1 MKKLIAASVIVA
13 LMAGCGDDDTNN
25 VDGFAS
31 CTVFEKKSNTYTI
44 ECPDGTSVT
53 IHDGKDGQSGKDG
66 EDGINGTDGQ
76 NGKGGE
82 DGTNGTD
89 GQNGKDG
96 ANGSDGTNSEN
107 EQNGTSVVD
116 SLVTNSTSCTIK
128 DNKDST
134 HTIVC
139 PDGTSATINNGAV
152 GNVGTN
158 ANYNSVSITL
168 STFDM
173 NYNTSKLLYIY
184 DYKKYTAGME
194 DSAKIKIYS
203 TSDTAGIMAN
213 ANTSSTVSSYYEV
226 YYYIIPGESHDN
238 YIHAKDG
245 DTIYFRYNSE
255 YGGSSLTKKMWNAPR
270 ISKDGFL
277 AFNKKICY
285 GDSAKIAV
293 TLTDADL
300 TGKDIQLPVT
310 INGLS
315 YNATLEGGPGYY
327 SAILTFVRNASETGK
342 NIYPV
347 TDTASI
353 LISYEDESS
362 GEILSDEARWV
373 FFTKG
378 TIMFSS
384 DAKNFSG
391 QSSMTVYLYDI
402 DNSKSTETVWVKNE
416 KSGDSLKVTL
426 NKYSYDYFYGSF
438 YVNNKK
444 TNNEDLY
451 VPDTTY
457 ITVSYYDVS
466 ARDTATEQCLM
477 RPEPYSEYVSLSFD
491 ISGYYGVKDKAQIN
505 FYQRDLA
512 SESLVTF
519 TITSTSDAVG
529 YQQKATYYS
538 SSNLDNALV
547 GFTTGDT
554 RDGFIHVGA
563 KDTVY
568 ATYVSGSGKK
578 YVAKAVWN
586 PEL

>member
-1 MKKLIAASVIVA
+1 MKKLIVASAMVV
-13 LMAGCGDDDTNN
+13 LMAGCDDGGTNDIDE
-25 VDGFAS
+25 VASS
-31 CTVFEKKSNTYTI
+31 CTVFENKPSTYTI

-53 IHDGKDGQSGKDG
+53 IHDGKNGQSG
-66 EDGINGTDGQ
+66 INGQDG
-76 NGKGGE
+76 KDGE

-96 ANGSDGTNSEN
+96 ANGTDSTNSKN

-116 SLVTNSTSCTIK
+116 SLVAKNTSCTIK

-152 GNVGTN
+152 GNVETN
-158 ANYNSVSITL
+158 TNFNSVSITI

-173 NYNTSKLLYIY
+173 SYNTSKLLYIY

-194 DSAKIKIYS
+194 DDAEINIYS
-203 TSDTAGIMAN
+203 TSDTAGVMVK
-213 ANTSSTVSSYYEV
+213 SSGINGSLYEV
-226 YYYIIPGESHDN
+226 YYHIIPGESHNN
-238 YIHAKDG
+238 YLQAKDG
-245 DTIYFRYNSE
+245 DTIYFRYDSE
-255 YGGSSLTKKMWNAPR
+255 YGSSSLTKKAWNSPR
-270 ISKDGFL
+270 ISKDGVLTFS
-277 AFNKKICY
+277 KKICY

-300 TGKDIQLPVT
+300 TGNDIQLPIT

-315 YNATLEGGPGYY
+315 YSATLEGWSGYY
-327 SAILTFVRNASETGK
+327 SAVLTFIRNAYETGK
-342 NIYPV
+342 NIYSV
-347 TDTASI
+347 TDTANI

-378 TIMFSS
+378 TVMF
-384 DAKNFSG
+384 DDDEEDFSG
-391 QSSMTVYLYDI
+391 QSSITIYLYDV

-416 KSGDSLKVTL
+416 KTGDSLKVTL
-426 NKYSYDYFYGSF
+426 NKYSFYDYFYGSF

-444 TNNEDLY
+444 VNNEQLY

-466 ARDTATEQCLM
+466 AMDTITEQCLM
-477 RPEPYSEYVSLSFD
+477 RPRPYSESVSLSFD
-491 ISGYYGVKDKAQIN
+491 ISHYYGEKDKAQIR
-505 FYQRDLA
+505 FYNNGLE
-512 SESLVTF
+512 SESLISF
-519 TITSTSDAVG
+519 MITSTSDAIG
-529 YQQKATYYS
+529 YRQDAIYYS
-538 SSNLDNALV
+538 SNKLDNGLV

-554 RDGFIHVGA
+554 KNGFIHVSA

-568 ATYVSGSGKK
+568 ATYVSESGKK
-578 YVAKAVWN
+578 YVAKAVWD

>member
-1 MKKLIAASVIVA
+1 MKKLIVASAMVV
-13 LMAGCGDDDTNN
+13 LMAGCDDGGTNN
-25 VDGFAS
+25 IDGLAS
-31 CTVFEKKSNTYTI
+31 CTVFEDKPKAYTI
-44 ECPDGTSVT
+44 ECPDGTTVT
-53 IHDGKDGQSGKDG
+53 IHDGKDGQSG
-66 EDGINGTDGQ
+66 INGQ
-76 NGKGGE
+76 NGKDGE

-96 ANGSDGTNSEN
+96 ANGTDGTSNGN

-116 SLVTNSTSCTIK
+116 SLVAKNTSCTIK

-158 ANYNSVSITL
+158 TNYNSVSITL

-245 DTIYFRYNSE
+245 DTIYFRYDSE
-255 YGGSSLTKKMWNAPR
+255 YGSSSLTKKVWNAPR

-293 TLTDADL
+293 SLIDADL
-300 TGKDIQLPVT
+300 TSDDVQLPIT

-327 SAILTFVRNASETGK
+327 SAILTFVTNTSETGR

-347 TDTASI
+347 TDTANI

-362 GEILSDEARWV
+362 GEIVSDEARWV

-378 TIMFSS
+378 TVMF
-384 DAKNFSG
+384 DDDDEDFSG
-391 QSSMTVYLYDI
+391 QSSITIYLYDV

-438 YVNNKK
+438 YVNNQKA
-444 TNNEDLY
+444 NNEHLY

-466 ARDTATEQCLM
+466 AMDTVTEQCLM
-477 RPEPYSEYVSLSFD
+477 RPRPYSESVSLSFD
-491 ISGYYGVKDKAQIN
+491 ISHYYGEKDKAQIR
-505 FYQRDLA
+505 FYNNGLE
-512 SESLVTF
+512 SESLISF
-519 TITSTSDAVG
+519 MITSTSDAIG
-529 YQQKATYYS
+529 YRQDAIYYS
-538 SSNLDNALV
+538 SYRLDNGLV

-554 RDGFIHVGA
+554 RNGFIHVSA

-568 ATYVSGSGKK
+568 ATYVSDSGKK
-578 YVAKAVWN
+578 YVAKAVWD

>member
-1 MKKLIAASVIVA
+1 MKSLTNTFFIVIFTMMLVLI
-13 LMAGCGDDDTNN
+13 GCSDDDSNN
-25 VDGFAS
+25 VSGSTS
-31 CTVFEKKSNTYTI
+31 CTVFENDKNAYTI

-53 IHDGKDGQSGKDG
+53 IHDGVNGKDGQNGKDG
-66 EDGINGTDGQ
+66 VDGINGTDGQ
-76 NGKGGE
+76 NGKDGE

-96 ANGSDGTNSEN
+96 ANGSDGTDSEN
-107 EQNGTSVVD
+107 EQNGISVVD

-255 YGGSSLTKKMWNAPR
+255 YGGSYITKKMWNAPR

-327 SAILTFVRNASETGK
+327 SAILTFVTNASETGR

-347 TDTASI
+347 TDTANI

-362 GEILSDEARWV
+362 GEIVSDEARWV

-378 TIMFSS
+378 TVMF
-384 DAKNFSG
+384 DDDDDFINDYTGTLPVKLTDTLAKHKPLEANRAPARKAKKPQVKPLSNPKFHVDEDD
-391 QSSMTVYLYDI
+391 TFKLDFI
-402 DNSKSTETVWVKNE
+402 D
-416 KSGDSLKVTL
+416 
-426 NKYSYDYFYGSF
+426 
-438 YVNNKK
+438 
-444 TNNEDLY
+444 
-451 VPDTTY
+451 
-457 ITVSYYDVS
+457 
-466 ARDTATEQCLM
+466 
-477 RPEPYSEYVSLSFD
+477 FD
-491 ISGYYGVKDKAQIN
+491 
-505 FYQRDLA
+505 
-512 SESLVTF
+512 E
-519 TITSTSDAVG
+519 
-529 YQQKATYYS
+529 
-538 SSNLDNALV
+538 
-547 GFTTGDT
+547 
-554 RDGFIHVGA
+554 
-563 KDTVY
+563 
-568 ATYVSGSGKK
+568 
-578 YVAKAVWN
+578 
-586 PEL
+586 